1 MSPEPVDP
9 ILLGVVEGT
18 LASVEAEVEAAIER
32 TSRSPM
38 IREARDFRAGI
49 HDRRCR
55 KLTGRSYSALVQPI
69 VRDFPVD
76 TMRPGDVY
84 FHNDVYASEGGI
96 GHLPDLCVT
105 VPVFHGGEVVA
116 FVQAFGHHDDIG
128 GAVPGSMPSH
138 ATSAYQEGLIVPP
151 VKLYDAGRPNADVIK
166 ILVRNSRL
174 PDSLRGDLDSE
185 VAACRMGAE
194 RLGDLFQR
202 YGRAPVEGCFDA
214 LLDKTTETFRRELL
228 TKIPD
233 GTYVWEDY
241 AEHDGVDPPRLH
253 RQRMTVTKRDDRLII
268 DFTGTSPQAKG
279 PINHAGDYADGVFL
293 KKWLAPILRNLA
305 DTPER
310 MAELDVNE
318 GVVPLIE
325 LRFPPPGTLLTPV
338 FPAPTNART
347 FVILR
352 LLGILAGALAKAVG
366 GRLPADQET
375 IRYTGFHGLD
385 AEGRFYLMREV
396 LGGGSGGRPWA
407 DGSDTIHIVPD
418 SKNLPV
424 EFTETRFPLRV
435 ERLALAPDSGG
446 PGLRRGGLGYLKEVR
461 VLTDGAFLCVA
472 DRSILSC
479 WGLKGGRAGAPF
491 RVTVDPG
498 GPNERALPG
507 LVDDEPVP
515 AGTLVRIETT
525 GGGGWGDP
533 LEREPELV
541 TLDVLQGKVTA
552 RAAREEYGVVLVPGE
567 DGEPLDDEPLID
579 RVATRA
585 LRDELRATRGPRPFF
600 DRGPGYRRLAGRD
613 HAEVD
618 TLEPDGR

>member
-1 MSPEPVDP
+1 MNASVDP
-9 ILLGVVEGT
+9 IVVEIVEGT
-18 LASVEAEVEAAIER
+18 LASAEAEVEAAIER
-32 TSRSPM
+32 TARSPM

-49 HDRRCR
+49 HDRHCR

-69 VRDFPVD
+69 VRDFPIA
-76 TMRPGDVY
+76 TIQPGDVF
-84 FHNDVYASEGGI
+84 FHNDVYQSEGGI

-105 VPVFHGGEVVA
+105 VPVHHDGEVVA

-128 GAVPGSMPSH
+128 GCVPGSMPSH
-138 ATSAYQEGLIVPP
+138 GTSFFQEGLIVPP
-151 VKLYDAGRPNADVIK
+151 VRLYAAGEPNTDLLRVM
-166 ILVRNSRL
+166 VRNSRL
-174 PDSLRGDLDSE
+174 PDSLRGDLDAE

-194 RLGDLFQR
+194 RVAELFRR
-202 YGRAPVEGCFDA
+202 YGRETVESCFEA
-214 LLDKTTETFRRELL
+214 ILTRTTAVFETELL
-228 TKIPD
+228 SKIPE

-253 RQRMTVTKRDDRLII
+253 TQRMTLTRSGPRLII
-268 DFTGTSPQAKG
+268 DFSGTSAQARG
-279 PINHAGDYADGVFL
+279 PINHAGNYADGVFL

-305 DTPER
+305 DSPER

-338 FPAPTNART
+338 FPAPVNART

-352 LLGILAGALAKAVG
+352 LLGILAGVLAKATG
-366 GRLPADQET
+366 GNMPADQET

-385 AEGRFYLMREV
+385 AEGQPYLMREV

-407 DGSDTIHIVPD
+407 DGSDTIHVVPD

-435 ERLALAPDSGG
+435 ETLALAPDSGG
-446 PGLRRGGLGYLKEVR
+446 AGKRRGGLGYRKEIR
-461 VLTDGAFLCVA
+461 VLRDAQFLSVA

-479 WGLKGGRAGAPF
+479 WGLKGGRAGRPF
-491 RVTVDPG
+491 RVTLDPG
-498 GPNERALPG
+498 GASERQLEG
-507 LVDDEPVP
+507 LVDDEPIP
-515 AGTLVRIETT
+515 ASTLVRIDTT

-541 TLDVLQGKVTA
+541 ALDVTQGKVSAASA
-552 RAAREEYGVVLVPGE
+552 RDDYGVVLLSTASECIVDME
-567 DGEPLDDEPLID
+567 
-579 RVATRA
+579 ATER
-585 LRDELRATRGPRPFF
+585 LRDELRAERGSLPFF
-600 DRGPGYRRLAGRD
+600 DRGPGYRQLSGRD
-613 HAEVD
+613 FAEVD
-618 TLEPDGR
+618 LL